1 MRNKKKEKTTKE
13 KRNVVFNCII
23 AVFLIMFIFNVA
35 RCMKEITYSTSRCN
49 DLSTF
54 NSYLSDGD
62 YTKVF
67 EYKAEN
73 QVSGYEPRYSVDGF
87 LAVGEYYR
95 YSVLAEAYGNTGDI
109 RQCEEYRRLAAQ
121 CKDRMD
127 HYVQRL
133 HAERID
139 EKYGKSF

>member
-23 AVFLIMFIFNVA
+23 AVLLIMFISNVA
-35 RCMKEITYSTSRCN
+35 RWMKEITYSASRCH

-54 NSYLSDGD
+54 NSCLENGD
-62 YTKVF
+62 YTRVL

-87 LAVGEYYR
+87 IAVGEYYR
-95 YSVLAEAYGNTGDI
+95 YSVLAEAYGNTGDV
-109 RQCEEYRRLAAQ
+109 RQWEEYRRLAAQ
-121 CKDRMD
+121 CRDRMD
-127 HYVQRL
+127 HYVQKL